1 MDILLW
7 PFFIILFASLFFSEL
22 FKKFNM
28 PWVIA
33 LLVAGMVIGPQGLD
47 VLQISETTKFFS
59 EIGLIF
65 VMFMAGLETNLFHKS
80 RENYFRKIST
90 VALINGFIPFLIG
103 FGITYAFGYSILAA
117 ILVGIIFISSSIA
130 IVIPSLEAASLTRS
144 DVGRTI
150 VAATIVQDVA
160 SLLLLSFTLQILDY
174 TGGVP
179 YFILYPLLIVLFYLF
194 RKIIPM
200 VREFFKKQFHKD
212 RDIFEQELRSVLV
225 LLIGTVIIF
234 TFLGLHPIISAFFAG
249 IILADAITHEFLKK
263 QLRSIGYG
271 IFIPVF
277 FVLVGAQTDILVF
290 ANPELSTLFLLVSI
304 VLGSTVSKFV
314 SGYIAGRKLDYN
326 KYESSLIGVATMP
339 QLSTTLAAAL
349 IGMELDIIDST
360 LVTTL
365 VVLSIISTF
374 IAPMLI
380 NTLANKY
387 ITNQLTDRRD
397 RKRESAE
404 VVIPN
409 VNINS

>member
-1 MDILLW
+1 MNILLW

-33 LLVAGMVIGPQGLD
+33 LLVAGMVIGPQGFDLI
-47 VLQISETTKFFS
+47 QISETTNFFS

-80 RENYFRKIST
+80 RENYFRKVTTI
-90 VALINGFIPFLIG
+90 ALINGLVPFIVG
-103 FGITYAFGYSILAA
+103 FGIAMLFGYSFVAA
-117 ILVGIIFISSSIA
+117 MLVGIIFISSSIA
-130 IVIPSLEAASLTRS
+130 IVIPSLESASLIRT

-179 YFILYPLLIVLFYLF
+179 YFILYPVLIVLFYLF
-194 RKIIPM
+194 RKIIPL

-212 RDIFEQELRSVLV
+212 QDIFEQELRAVLV

-249 IILADAITHEFLKK
+249 IILADAITHEALKK

-271 IFIPVF
+271 IFIPIF
-277 FVLVGAQTDILVF
+277 FVIIGAKTDILVF
-290 ANPELSTLFLLVSI
+290 ANPQASTLLLLASI
-304 VLGSTVSKFV
+304 VLGSTISKFV
-314 SGYIAGRKLDYN
+314 SGYIAGRKLKYN
-326 KYESSLIGVATMP
+326 KSESSLIGVATMP
-339 QLSTTLAAAL
+339 QLSTTLAVAL
-349 IGMELDIIDST
+349 TGMELGIIDST

-365 VVLSIISTF
+365 VVLSIVSTF
-374 IAPMLI
+374 LAPMFI
-380 NTLANKY
+380 NILADKY
-387 ITNQLTDRRD
+387 ITKQLSNRRD
-397 RKRESAE
+397 RKREAGEIVLPDVS
-404 VVIPN
+404 
-409 VNINS
+409 VNT